1 VSPALDRRL
10 LLTCCVLLLAACSS
24 TPAAPDWQVA
34 ARAALDRAVAADLAG
49 ESRAAAADYALAQRQ
64 LARTGRADQ
73 VALAELT
80 HCAVRVA
87 SVDFGPCN
95 GFEPLRIDATAAER
109 AYADFLAGKRSPEA
123 AELLPP
129 PHRALAASSTAP
141 DVTALKAID
150 DPLSLL
156 VAIGVLFQQ
165 GRASRDV
172 IALAVDTASGQGW
185 RWPLLGWLGV
195 ELKLAETAGD
205 DAAAERIR
213 RRIALVGT

>member
-1 VSPALDRRL
+1 VIEALHRQL
-10 LLTCCVLLLAACSS
+10 LAACCVLLLAGCSS

-49 ESRAAAADYALAQRQ
+49 DTRAAAADYALAQRE

-80 HCAVRVA
+80 RCAVRVA
-87 SVDFGPCN
+87 SVDFGPCS

-109 AYADFLAGKRSPEA
+109 AYADFLAGKQSPA
-123 AELLPP
+123 VADLLPP
-129 PHRALAASSTAP
+129 PHRALAAGNAAP

-150 DPLSLL
+150 DPLSRL

-185 RWPLLGWLGV
+185 RRPLLGWLGV
-195 ELKLAETAGD
+195 ELKLAEQAGD
-205 DAAAERIR
+205 LAAAERLR
-213 RRIALVGT
+213 RRIGIAGG